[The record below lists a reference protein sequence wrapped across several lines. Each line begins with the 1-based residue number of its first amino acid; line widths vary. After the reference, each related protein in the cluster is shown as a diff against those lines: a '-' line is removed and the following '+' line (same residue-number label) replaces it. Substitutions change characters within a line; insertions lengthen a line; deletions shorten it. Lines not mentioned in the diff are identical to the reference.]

1 MPNRLSSESSPY
13 LLQHAENP
21 VDWFPWGEEALARAR
36 AEDKP
41 IFLSIGYS
49 TCHWC
54 HVMAHESFEDD
65 ETADIMNRYFVNI
78 KVDRE
83 ERPDL
88 DAIYMAAVVALTG
101 RGGWPMSVF
110 LTPDGRPFY
119 GGTYFPPEDRYG
131 VPAFKRVLLS
141 VARAYR
147 EDRDRLQETSDQ
159 LAARL
164 VEATTLT
171 AGVEAPPS
179 PGVFDAAFERLAATF
194 DATYGGFGGAPK
206 FPQPMT
212 LEFLLRYYHH
222 TGQRRALEMAD
233 VTLTAMATGGI
244 YDQLGGGFHRYATD
258 ARWVVPH
265 FEKMLYDNALLART
279 YLHAWQVTGR
289 PLYRRV
295 VEETLDYVVRELTS
309 PEGGLY
315 AAQDADSEGE
325 EGRYYLWTADEIA
338 SLLPPTEA
346 TALGRYYGVA
356 DAGNFEGRNILHVA
370 LDLATVA
377 ATLGMEETHLH
388 DVLERGRK
396 ALLAARARR
405 APPGLDHKVLTAWNG
420 LMLAAFAE
428 AGRVLDRV
436 DYLDTAVRNAQFVL
450 ATLRTDGRLMRF
462 WTARGGARHTAYL
475 EDYACLA
482 DGLLALYRS
491 TFDEYW
497 FAEARSLA
505 DAVLTHFVDP
515 EGGFF
520 DTAADHEALVVRP
533 KQVQDNATPCG
544 NSMMADV
551 LLHLE
556 HLTGD
561 PRYRRAI
568 AGLLNRLTPLAQR
581 FPAGF
586 SHWLSVLAFDVAPPV
601 EVAVVGNPDDPA
613 TRALLDVIWSG
624 YRPTVVAAFGVPED
638 AEGDTV
644 PLLAGRSLRDGRP
657 AAYVCWRNT
666 CGAPITAADD
676 LAHLLNAPALI
687 TREEV
692 GHAG

>member
-613 TRALLDVIWSG
+613 TRALLDVVWGS
-624 YRPTVVAAFGVPED
+624 YRPTVVAAFGTPED
-638 AEGDTV
+638 AERGVV
-644 PLLAGRSLRDGRP
+644 PMLAGRSLRAGHP

-666 CGAPITAADD
+666 CRAPITAADD